1 MADDRELDLESIRDR
16 IRSVT
21 GLPSSIPSGP
31 GDSVR
36 DLIFDALELLGEV
49 DRLHREREARDAD
62 QDALVRALYGPEL
75 HERLTEI
82 VVARHGPEG
91 PVDALQ
97 AFALAM
103 AELWREGELRW
114 FPDAPGPWPRDG
126 VVYDPL

>member
-16 IRSVT
+16 IRNVT

-49 DRLHREREARDAD
+49 DRLRRELDARAAD
-62 QDALVRALYGPEL
+62 QGALVRALYGPEL
-75 HERLTEI
+75 YERLTEI
-82 VVARHGPEG
+82 VDARHGPPG
-91 PVDALQ
+91 PAEPQ
-97 AFALAM
+97 RAYGLAM

-114 FPDAPGPWPRDG
+114 FPASPGTWPREG
-126 VVYDPL
+126 IVYDL

>member
-31 GDSVR
+31 GESIR

-49 DRLHREREARDAD
+49 DRLHRERETRDAD

-75 HERLTEI
+75 YERLTQI
-82 VVARHGPEG
+82 VDARHGPAG
-91 PVDALQ
+91 PVDPLQ

-114 FPDAPGPWPRDG
+114 FPASPGPWPRDG